1 MVYLRHGGAEEHYL
15 FSMRKAGMLKHNG
28 QGANATKKP
37 QDQTGISTIAIGREE
52 PQAARDA
59 RENRHKYFMNI
70 ALAVRLRANCKG
82 NRVGAIIVLDHR
94 IISTGYNGT
103 PENMVNC
110 LDGGCYRCANRD
122 KAYKSGEAY
131 DLCICVHAEQNAIL
145 AAARF
150 GISTTGSTM
159 YTTMRPCFGCAKEML
174 QAQVRTVY
182 YLHEWNPSI
191 KDDVLKTA
199 AQTAEY
205 EKLMIR
211 FPGGVHRLDVPDPD
225 VGWAVS
231 RKAPASVGV
240 DRHGTLDI

>member
-1 MVYLRHGGAEEHYL
+1 MAKHDGYSGE
-15 FSMRKAGMLKHNG
+15 AGDR
-28 QGANATKKP
+28 ASASAAP
-37 QDQTGISTIAIGREE
+37 PSPVSVPAITRDE

-82 NRVGAIIVLDHR
+82 NRVGAIIVLDNR

-103 PENMVNC
+103 PENMTNC

-122 KAYKSGEAY
+122 KSYKSGEAY

-150 GISTTGSTM
+150 GISTSGSTM
-159 YTTMRPCFGCAKEML
+159 YTTMRPCFGCAKELL

-182 YLHEWNPSI
+182 YLHEWNPSA

-205 EKLMIR
+205 EKVMIR
-211 FPGGVHRLDVPDPD
+211 FPGGVHHLQVPDPD
-225 VGWAVS
+225 VNWAVS
-231 RKAPASVGV
+231 RKTPATVSL
-240 DRHGTLDI
+240 DRHGTVDL

>member
-1 MVYLRHGGAEEHYL
+1 MA
-15 FSMRKAGMLKHNG
+15 KHNG
-28 QGANATKKP
+28 HTLPASEH
-37 QDQTGISTIAIGREE
+37 STPVGDAASNGSAPAVRRDE

-82 NRVGAIIVLDHR
+82 NRVGAIIVLDNR

-150 GISTTGSTM
+150 GISTAGSTM

-174 QAQVRTVY
+174 QAQVRTAY

-225 VGWAVS
+225 VNWAVS
-231 RKAPASVGV
+231 WKTASVSV
-240 DRHGTLDI
+240 DRHGTVDL

>member
-1 MVYLRHGGAEEHYL
+1 MA
-15 FSMRKAGMLKHNG
+15 KHNG
-28 QGANATKKP
+28 QALPAG
-37 QDQTGISTIAIGREE
+37 QHSTTVPKIASNGSAPAVTRSE

-82 NRVGAIIVLDHR
+82 NRVGAIIVLDNR

-150 GISTTGSTM
+150 GISTARSTM

-199 AQTAEY
+199 EQTAEY

-211 FPGGVHRLDVPDPD
+211 FAGGVHRLDVPDPD
-225 VGWAVS
+225 VNWAVS
-231 RKAPASVGV
+231 RKTPASVSV